1 MTKAARTTSATTHH
15 RSKRIGSMLPT
26 VVNGVEGVTRDIS
39 ASGIYIVQ
47 DGHCETGSRIDLC
60 VDLDTPGGK
69 LKLCC
74 EGEVVRVEK
83 VDARYG
89 LGIKIL
95 SQVIKTLN

>member
-1 MTKAARTTSATTHH
+1 MTKQASATGTPKPH

-26 VVNGVEGVTRDIS
+26 VLNGVEGVTRDIS
-39 ASGIYIVQ
+39 ASGIYLMQ
-47 DGHCETGSRIDLC
+47 DAECATGEHIDFC
-60 VDLDTPGGK
+60 IDLDTPGGQ

-74 EGEVVRVEK
+74 EGEVVRVER

-95 SQVIKTLN
+95 RQVIKTLN

>member
-1 MTKAARTTSATTHH
+1 MTKASATSTSKQH

-26 VVNGVEGVTRDIS
+26 VVNGVQGVTRDIS
-39 ASGIYIVQ
+39 ASGIYIMQ
-47 DGHCETGSRIDLC
+47 NSQCETGARIDFWI
-60 VDLDTPGGK
+60 DLDTPGGK

-89 LGIKIL
+89 LGVKIL

>member
-1 MTKAARTTSATTHH
+1 
-15 RSKRIGSMLPT
+15 MLPT
-26 VVNGVEGVTRDIS
+26 ILNGVEGVTRDIS
-39 ASGIYIVQ
+39 ASGIYLMQ
-47 DGHCETGSRIDLC
+47 DRECATGAHIDFC
-60 VDLDTPGGK
+60 INLDTPGGQ

-95 SQVIKTLN
+95 SQVIKPLN